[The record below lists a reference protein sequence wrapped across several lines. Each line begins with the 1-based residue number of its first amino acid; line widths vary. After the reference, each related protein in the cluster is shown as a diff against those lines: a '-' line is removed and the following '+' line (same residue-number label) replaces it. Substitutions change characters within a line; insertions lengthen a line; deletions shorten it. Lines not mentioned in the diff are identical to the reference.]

1 MSTEKNDENEAE
13 KETFDFTKMYKSVLE
28 RSEVPNIEIPFAV
41 QDVISRI
48 EQAQLQ
54 RAREVGS
61 KWKVLDCNFLF
72 NLSMSS
78 YFFFF
83 FQTLTL
89 FS

>member
-13 KETFDFTKMYKSVLE
+13 KETFDFTKMYKAVLE

-61 KWKVLDCNFLF
+61 K
-72 NLSMSS
+72 
-78 YFFFF
+78 
-83 FQTLTL
+83 
-89 FS
+89 